1 MCSDPGVIG
10 ARHHRV
16 VARRRKQPAAGHA
29 RILPGHKQHRQT
41 FIPPLMQVEPR
52 RELSWYD
59 EMLPDFL
66 WIALMLGRRSDW
78 RAVYS
83 ALEVVDRFVPPGQRF
98 ADGRL
103 STFALVPEKARPA
116 ARAALHH
123 EAPHA
128 LPTQFGH
135 ALGLYSTCPA
145 RWLYEDWLTRHEPD
159 PEIGTPLLRSLVKD
173 HVDKSSVAAT
183 RLRMAAFSR
192 RVTHGK
198 ISHPGTGV
206 FGLFPKY
213 PSGLSTSEQRQVES
227 ALRALWL
234 NLFGVEVGEHPDVL
248 DWPRDFW
255 RRNRELV
262 PCRIHLDRE
271 ERQVTEEDG
280 PLDPEPLMQLSEMRA
295 LLDVLDDLGDY
306 LRSEQIAFLKEPSS
320 DEPNVV
326 LLGLASRLYRLLYA
340 FLERPSAWT
349 PDAAGFHIRP
359 LVDARILVGWLIT
372 RNDPAIFAAYREYGR
387 GRLKLLRDHI
397 KADLGKNLDDI
408 ARNALNHL
416 DQRVNLERDEAFQ
429 PVQLGAF
436 ADTSPRTMAIEAG
449 LKREY
454 DLSYAPLSSS
464 NHGEWPTVRDN
475 DTLICAEPLHRN
487 HRVGAFRPPSRI
499 IDASFPVSGFEL
511 ARGGISEVF
520 DHCGRDVRHCF
531 DATEAALKRAIYAD
545 PPDEE
550 PQATAD

>member
-1 MCSDPGVIG
+1 M
-10 ARHHRV
+10 
-16 VARRRKQPAAGHA
+16 
-29 RILPGHKQHRQT
+29 
-41 FIPPLMQVEPR
+41 
-52 RELSWYD
+52 REHSWYE

-66 WIALMLGRRSDW
+66 WIALMLGSRSD
-78 RAVYS
+78 RKAVYS

-116 ARAALHH
+116 ARAALHR

-159 PEIGTPLLRSLVKD
+159 PEIGIPLLRSLVQD
-173 HVDKSSVAAT
+173 HVDKSSVATT

-206 FGLFPKY
+206 FELFPKY
-213 PSGLSTSEQRQVES
+213 PSGLSTRDQRQVES

-234 NLFGVEVGEHPDVL
+234 NLFGLEVGEHPAVL

-255 RRNRELV
+255 RRSRELV
-262 PCRIHLDRE
+262 PCRIHLHRE

-295 LLDVLDDLGDY
+295 LLDALDDLGDH
-306 LRSEQIAFLKEPSS
+306 LRSEQTAFLKDPSS
-320 DEPNVV
+320 DEPNAV

-372 RNDPAIFAAYREYGR
+372 RDDPAIFAAYREYGR

-397 KADLGKNLDDI
+397 KADLGENLDDV

-416 DQRVNLERDEAFQ
+416 DQRVNLERDEEFQ

-436 ADTSPRTMAIEAG
+436 ADTTPRTMAIEAG

-475 DTLICAEPLHRN
+475 DTLICAEALHRN

-499 IDASFPVSGFEL
+499 VDASFPMSGFEL
-511 ARGGISEVF
+511 ARDGISAVF
-520 DHCGRDVRHCF
+520 AHCGRDVRHSF
-531 DATEAALKRAIYAD
+531 AATEAALKRAIYAD
-545 PPDEE
+545 PPGEE
-550 PQATAD
+550 PQATAH